1 MSPLIFVYL
10 FFAGTLISLYTNK
23 KLVKFYK
30 NKWIMYGFVLFS
42 GLAANQLYD
51 YYKSAPPEPEKTS
64 FENQSILADNNT
76 LYESSHGYLI
86 MIPKGYRYLA
96 STDPTASIYAEKKSE
111 DKKNSNTITVS
122 IIKAKGSLNEMMPD
136 LIKKLKDKYSGFN
149 YSETTNHSQ
158 DKLLR
163 FTFKVNEDKNFGVM
177 RFISNNGLL
186 YNLTAIAKNPPSDS
200 FPNELEL
207 SIQSFKVK

>member
-1 MSPLIFVYL
+1 MSPLIFLYL

-23 KLVKFYK
+23 RLVKFYK

-51 YYKSAPPEPEKTS
+51 YYKSTPSEPEKVS
-64 FENQSILADNNT
+64 FETQSILADNDT
-76 LYESSHGYLI
+76 LYESTHGYVIL
-86 MIPKGYRYLA
+86 IPKGYRYLA
-96 STDPTASIYAEKKSE
+96 AVDPTASIYAEKKSD

-136 LIKKLKDKYSGFN
+136 LTKKLKEKYSSFN
-149 YSETTNHSQ
+149 YLETTNHSQ

-163 FTFKVNEDKNFGVM
+163 FTFKLNEDKNYGVM
-177 RFISNNGLL
+177 RFVVKDGLL
-186 YNLTAIAKNPPSDS
+186 YNLTAIAKNPPTDS
-200 FPNELEL
+200 FPEELE
-207 SIQSFKVK
+207 STIQSFRLK